1 MVSKKIHAFDDGSSS
16 IETSSDIESLE
27 SPNSLSINIHDLER
41 NIKKSNSVDN
51 EQFKM
56 TDNDLLYYDN
66 SDVICFG
73 IKKNLL
79 IKRITLPIVPGG
91 VTILFFFPSIRNS
104 FYLFPL
110 IVFGCCLILFMNF
123 PILVVQSNIK
133 PAYFGKDLFI
143 DKDELPYL
151 DLSPIESQKF
161 LFNIKWMLIFLY
173 SGLCSALSDYW
184 LFKTQNTTS
193 YFEII
198 GVTGGILK
206 IFQLIAH
213 VGGSFV
219 LSRTRKNVIKQSRR
233 NIKESNINDTSSDI
247 VDIWK

>member
-1 MVSKKIHAFDDGSSS
+1 MVSEKIHAFNDDISSLGSDSDF
-16 IETSSDIESLE
+16 ETLDTKE
-27 SPNSLSINIHDLER
+27 SINIKMNNLE
-41 NIKKSNSVDN
+41 NGLKKSNSVDN

-66 SDVICFG
+66 SNVICFG

-79 IKRITLPIVPGG
+79 IKRSLLPVVPGG
-91 VTILFFFPSIRNS
+91 IEVLLFNPSIRNS

-110 IVFGCCLILFMNF
+110 TIFGCCLILFINF

-151 DLSPIESQKF
+151 DLTPEESQKF
-161 LFNIKWMLIFLY
+161 LINIKWMLIFLY
-173 SGLCSALSDYW
+173 SCLCSALSDYW

-213 VGGSFV
+213 MGGSFV
-219 LSRTRKNVIKQSRR
+219 LSRTRKNVLKHSRK
-233 NIKESNINDTSSDI
+233 NIDSSKKIEITDYR
-247 VDIWK
+247 